1 MVENTEGSERT
12 MAEVEAIKTN
22 EDISRMENS
31 IKKEI
36 SKLKYYLEPADELI
50 ESKDYEEMAIVIQIC
65 ETLTDII
72 SNAVELKIEL
82 NMTPRGV
89 RQWRN
94 DVKSSYSTL
103 LEEREKIIEALR
115 ARDQEIKQDEE
126 MKAIEAEKR
135 QQERVER
142 QQDEARARQE
152 EIDERLRRERHEKER
167 ELFEEKLKYEM
178 IATEKRLEMES
189 KAKSTQA
196 KLPKLRINFMS
207 L

>member
-1 MVENTEGSERT
+1 

-50 ESKDYEEMAIVIQIC
+50 ESKDYEEMAIVIQRTAKIC

-94 DVKSSYSTL
+94 DVKSSYSML
-103 LEEREKIIEALR
+103 LEEREKDYRGFTCER
-115 ARDQEIKQDEE
+115 SRDKTRQRNESYRSRKNDN
-126 MKAIEAEKR
+126 KR
-135 QQERVER
+135 E
-142 QQDEARARQE
+142 
-152 EIDERLRRERHEKER
+152 
-167 ELFEEKLKYEM
+167 
-178 IATEKRLEMES
+178 
-189 KAKSTQA
+189 
-196 KLPKLRINFMS
+196 
-207 L
+207 

>member
-1 MVENTEGSERT
+1 

-50 ESKDYEEMAIVIQIC
+50 ESKDYEEMAIVIQRTAKIC

-72 SNAVELKIEL
+72 SNAVEFKIEL

-189 KAKSTQA
+189 KSTLN
-196 KLPKLRINFMS
+196 KLPNIK
-207 L
+207 